1 MADSILSTTKK
12 ALGIDEAYTV
22 FDPDIKMAV
31 NTVFGTLQQLGVG
44 PTEGFSIDDK
54 ETEWADYLGGDKN
67 LNQVKSYIYMRVRLM
82 FDPPQTSYLI
92 TSLEKQCREIEW
104 RLQVYKDPSLEEAN
118 DLLPSFPT
126 P

>member
-1 MADSILSTTKK
+1 MTDSILSTTKK
-12 ALGIDEAYTV
+12 ALGIDDAYEA

-44 PTEGFSIDDK
+44 PEEGFAIEDK
-54 ETEWADYLGGDKN
+54 ETKWSEYLGNDKN
-67 LNQVKSYIYMRVRLM
+67 LNQVKSYMYMRVRLI

-104 RLQVYKDPSLEEAN
+104 RLQVYKDPSLDEET
-118 DLLPSFPT
+118 DLLPSG
-126 P
+126 